1 MLIGIYLGSSSV
13 MRVMKFINIVYL
25 KRLAYTKK
33 KNENPILFRLAGRLE
48 EK

>member
-1 MLIGIYLGSSSV
+1 MLIGIYLGSNSV

-33 KNENPILFRLAGRLE
+33 NENPILFRLAGRLE
-48 EK
+48 EN